1 MELSFVAPGTR
12 TPRYAL
18 KLAGLPETVEPI
30 DPAWIDDA
38 LTAALRVFEAH
49 RVHFADAYFAYRA
62 RETSHETV
70 GRSAAA
76 GIGAMQPAGD
86 LLDDTPLLA
95 DTFAIAQ
102 LAALV
107 SLEATGLTDIIDVRL
122 VVERLRDNA
131 PAAPDPGPGDIT
143 LSPTSSPSRAAR
155 AGRADGRPLPR
166 GHCRASC
173 GAPPPRGTV
182 RARPCAALPLRRN
195 SPAGHGSVIC
205 DAHAGGAAPS
215 PAHKRP
221 RVRLKLCPA
230 TPYMTAGALA
240 QPPRR
245 TMIELQPLDIPLAA
259 PCPGPCW
266 SRMGN
271 CSSPRAT

>member
-18 KLAGLPETVEPI
+18 KLAGLPEPLEPI

-49 RVHFADAYFAYRA
+49 HVHFADAYFAYRA
-62 RETSHETV
+62 RETAHETV
-70 GRSAAA
+70 GRSTAA

-143 LSPTSSPSRAAR
+143 LSPDLLAVGRSP
-155 AGRADGRPLPR
+155 GGPR
-166 GHCRASC
+166 
-173 GAPPPRGTV
+173 
-182 RARPCAALPLRRN
+182 
-195 SPAGHGSVIC
+195 
-205 DAHAGGAAPS
+205 
-215 PAHKRP
+215 
-221 RVRLKLCPA
+221 
-230 TPYMTAGALA
+230 
-240 QPPRR
+240 
-245 TMIELQPLDIPLAA
+245 
-259 PCPGPCW
+259 
-266 SRMGN
+266 
-271 CSSPRAT
+271 